1 MSISNKTATNAFI
14 FNIII
19 RYQFLIL
26 DIISNNINNSSESV
40 VFLEDFKK
48 KE

>member
-19 RYQFLIL
+19 RYQFL